1 MEKNIQKEI
10 DMWQGIK
17 DLIAEA
23 GEKGFAKGCA
33 ESCRK
38 YLNMEAGLEGYL
50 VKAKIV
56 KKMILRNHV

>member
-1 MEKNIQKEI
+1 
-10 DMWQGIK
+10 MWQGIK